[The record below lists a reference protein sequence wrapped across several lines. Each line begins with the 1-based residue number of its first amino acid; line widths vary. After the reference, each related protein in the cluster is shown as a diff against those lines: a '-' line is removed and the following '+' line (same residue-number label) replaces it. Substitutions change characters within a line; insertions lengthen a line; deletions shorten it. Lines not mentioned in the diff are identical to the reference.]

1 MTNPFDCI
9 ANDTARYFTHRGIN
23 CMTKMGPYSINGYIE
38 LPENHPWLDFPDT
51 LEVHPDIEV
60 HGGIT
65 YHTGRVIGFDTNH
78 LGDGQHPDAP
88 HTYPS
93 HFTGHTWAWEE
104 VETET
109 RKLADQAKDTTMTNP
124 TRQEII
130 DAHEALTKLLK
141 LASGKSTAAAIFNE
155 RIVRDALPPK
165 PQPTMAGIEWDN
177 DKHYLAEATHP
188 AYETVLMLGQDIDY
202 MIKFLALN
210 RADSKTFW
218 GNPEDLTLT
227 GKRYT
232 LTEVETHAS

>member
-1 MTNPFDCI
+1 MTTPFACI

-23 CMTKMGPYSINGYIE
+23 CMTQLGPYSINGYIE
-38 LPENHPWLDFPDT
+38 LPEKHPWLDFPDT

-93 HFTGHTWAWEE
+93 SFTGHTWAWEE

-109 RKLADQAKDTTMTNP
+109 RHLAEQAKETPMSNP
-124 TRQEII
+124 TCENII
-130 DAHEALTKLLK
+130 EAHKALTNLLK

-165 PQPTMAGIEWDN
+165 PQPTMAEIKWDD

-188 AYETVLMLGQDIDY
+188 AYGTVLMLGQDIDDT
-202 MIKFLALN
+202 IKFLALN
-210 RADSKTFW
+210 RAASKTFW
-218 GNPEDLTLT
+218 DNPEQLTLT

-232 LTEVETHAS
+232 LTEVQE

>member
-65 YHTGRVIGFDTNH
+65 YHTGRVIGFDTSH

-88 HTYPS
+88 HAYPS

-104 VETET
+104 VEAET

-130 DAHEALTKLLK
+130 DAHEALETLCARVPEDTPVYALK
-141 LASGKSTAAAIFNE
+141 SLILS
-155 RIVRDALPPK
+155 ALPPR
-165 PQPTMAGIEWDN
+165 PQPTMAEVEWDD

-188 AYETVLMLGQDIDY
+188 AHGTVLMLGQDIDY